1 MNLETVK
8 IIIRSVTVA
17 IVISL
22 YFAGWIFYI
31 HMCSKD
37 RNYGSVSNAFYA
49 VWTVLHIS
57 AIVIGFIWAWM

>member
-1 MNLETVK
+1 METVK

-17 IVISL
+17 IAISL

-31 HMCSKD
+31 HMCSKSKD
-37 RNYGSVSNAFYA
+37 RNYGSVSSAFYA